1 MLEDLLAGLNLQGAL
16 VSLDAASCHPG
27 VAATITG
34 HGADYLIAL
43 KGNRRALH
51 GAVRDWFNTHA
62 FAAGGTLRPCSD
74 TWDDQHG
81 RLVRRRVFVAA
92 VAELPDATGLVA
104 PWPSLRRIVAVEAI
118 RSIGI
123 PAPGAP
129 QGVSCQIRYFLTS
142 SAAPGERI
150 AKAVR
155 AHWAIENRLHWVID
169 TGFSEDHSRV
179 RDRNAAANLAVLR
192 RIALNLV
199 RADRSRPGSLKGK
212 RKMAGWDNAFMHRL
226 IAP

>member
-1 MLEDLLAGLNLQGAL
+1 MTSMVGA
-16 VSLDAASCHPG
+16 S
-27 VAATITG
+27 
-34 HGADYLIAL
+34 
-43 KGNRRALH
+43 
-51 GAVRDWFNTHA
+51 
-62 FAAGGTLRPCSD
+62 
-74 TWDDQHG
+74 
-81 RLVRRRVFVAA
+81 RRRVFVAA

-104 PWPSLRRIVAVEAI
+104 AWPSLRRIVAVEAI

-142 SAAPGERI
+142 SAAPGKHI

-155 AHWAIENRLHWVID
+155 AHWSIENRLHWVID

-226 IAP
+226 VAP